1 MVPHDRIELPYPDY
15 KTGVI
20 PVYEKG
26 KKWRRGRESNPP
38 GIDRQSIALPED
50 YNGLFLCFFPENVS
64 V

>member
-26 KKWRRGRESNPP
+26 KIGAMDENRTRIERIDNPVHYQSATMAY
-38 GIDRQSIALPED
+38 ISSRQDFHL
-50 YNGLFLCFFPENVS
+50 
-64 V
+64 